1 MPNGNITGDVTLNVF
16 WDYSRIGEP
25 TWSAWGE
32 TSWLTGTY
40 IVDNDTGYVTLTDSG
55 WWGNPDTMSWW
66 KIYAWYNYS
75 EPTLLTYPADY
86 ELFPENGTVML
97 DPAQA
102 LTAGEYLRG
111 ETYDIPAPRL
121 SNNNLLVDSLT
132 LWVDG
137 AEMDT
142 ADYSVNWDTGTI
154 NIFALNPAT
163 TLIIANYSYYAQTIT
178 IPVAATVSGI
188 NCDFS
193 FGGATTI
200 SQDMY
205 NNSQMSGGM
214 WDNDDYAGG
223 DWRFYYVYIPEQGS
237 FNNQDSGYKMV
248 IDLNWTAIP
257 TDIDIMIYAKPNIGA
272 PAENFGTED
281 DSHQPDSDRY
291 GPYYL
296 EQVAKSEAPAGTVAF
311 YTSTGGSEEI
321 LAGELRSGLNLIV
334 LHCININGTE
344 INEDISA
351 KGGWIKLSEEKVVAR
366 TNELAGQASVEFI
379 SNMDWDAGITA
390 SVLGPAI
397 SEMEKDLEVWQEG
410 EADMIAQDEAITW
423 RDYIFTYRYA
433 SYFKFIEVEK
443 ASTLEVEIWD
453 QGGDD
458 LDLAIF
464 YDVNG
469 DDTIDWEDMI
479 HDGDY
484 GMGVETTGQW
494 SMGGFALCADADGNE
509 HIKLILPPDGKY
521 IIAVYGWGVT
531 SGGSEED
538 EGSPPALFDMKISM
552 IVAGVAG
559 YGLDA
564 YPGDDTNESISGF
577 ESNVSLKAFTIQQ
590 VNVTWSFPGGT
601 PDGGYG
607 GIVYIGPGNA
617 PGLVAFAA
625 DIILDTEAPEILG
638 ASPAPYEIINIKRP
652 EIIIQ
657 IEDLERAEVE
667 GGKFRMALDGVD
679 VTSLARISAV
689 EDEEFG
695 GSGYPRGMM
704 IYRPSGPLEEGGHE
718 VEVYSADWTGNEGY
732 ESWVFTV
739 DTIAPEI
746 ELNRPDLIYTGSS
759 STLITGMTEPDTV
772 IKVSGGTGIV
782 DQKPDGYFTI
792 DLMLFEGE
800 NSFSIKSTD
809 IAGNTKTVS
818 QKVIYDTDIPVFD
831 RVVALDGTTTNKRV
845 TGIYGEITEP
855 GTLLVDGNIV
865 LVNSDGTFKYE
876 NVELLE
882 GPNMVVMEF
891 TDVAGNT
898 ANNYMNITLDTAA
911 PELSLTDIES
921 IVYEEQLNVS
931 GITDLDVA
939 SLTINGKLV
948 SVDGTGDFQNAI
960 TLSPGTNTIV
970 IESKD
975 RAGNSVQ
982 EIMTVSY
989 MSVVEGTNWAAIS
1002 VMIVLLVVGLVLGLM
1017 FGGLIGGKAPAE
1029 ESVDDMPPEELD
1041 AEEIPE
1047 DGLPLDEEIPED
1059 GDIEEV
1065 SEDVD
1070 SLDSEDM
1077 DSLDSDEPLD
1087 EEMPSEDIPDD
1098 AEPIP
1103 AEEGMPEDLPEE
1115 ETLDEEPVD
1124 ISEEITSEE
1133 ADLDEPEVDAEEV
1146 PEVDVEEDP
1155 RIVKLRE
1162 AFESGKISE
1171 ELYEKNLARFK
1182 DQ

>member
-1 MPNGNITGDVTLNVF
+1 
-16 WDYSRIGEP
+16 
-25 TWSAWGE
+25 
-32 TSWLTGTY
+32 
-40 IVDNDTGYVTLTDSG
+40 
-55 WWGNPDTMSWW
+55 
-66 KIYAWYNYS
+66 
-75 EPTLLTYPADY
+75 
-86 ELFPENGTVML
+86 
-97 DPAQA
+97 
-102 LTAGEYLRG
+102 
-111 ETYDIPAPRL
+111 
-121 SNNNLLVDSLT
+121 
-132 LWVDG
+132 
-137 AEMDT
+137 
-142 ADYSVNWDTGTI
+142 
-154 NIFALNPAT
+154 
-163 TLIIANYSYYAQTIT
+163 
-178 IPVAATVSGI
+178 
-188 NCDFS
+188 
-193 FGGATTI
+193 
-200 SQDMY
+200 
-205 NNSQMSGGM
+205 
-214 WDNDDYAGG
+214 
-223 DWRFYYVYIPEQGS
+223 
-237 FNNQDSGYKMV
+237 
-248 IDLNWTAIP
+248 
-257 TDIDIMIYAKPNIGA
+257 
-272 PAENFGTED
+272 
-281 DSHQPDSDRY
+281 
-291 GPYYL
+291 
-296 EQVAKSEAPAGTVAF
+296 
-311 YTSTGGSEEI
+311 
-321 LAGELRSGLNLIV
+321 
-334 LHCININGTE
+334 
-344 INEDISA
+344 
-351 KGGWIKLSEEKVVAR
+351 
-366 TNELAGQASVEFI
+366 
-379 SNMDWDAGITA
+379 
-390 SVLGPAI
+390 
-397 SEMEKDLEVWQEG
+397 
-410 EADMIAQDEAITW
+410 
-423 RDYIFTYRYA
+423 
-433 SYFKFIEVEK
+433 
-443 ASTLEVEIWD
+443 
-453 QGGDD
+453 
-458 LDLAIF
+458 
-464 YDVNG
+464 
-469 DDTIDWEDMI
+469 
-479 HDGDY
+479 
-484 GMGVETTGQW
+484 
-494 SMGGFALCADADGNE
+494 
-509 HIKLILPPDGKY
+509 
-521 IIAVYGWGVT
+521 
-531 SGGSEED
+531 
-538 EGSPPALFDMKISM
+538 
-552 IVAGVAG
+552 
-559 YGLDA
+559 
-564 YPGDDTNESISGF
+564 
-577 ESNVSLKAFTIQQ
+577 
-590 VNVTWSFPGGT
+590 
-601 PDGGYG
+601 
-607 GIVYIGPGNA
+607 
-617 PGLVAFAA
+617 
-625 DIILDTEAPEILG
+625 
-638 ASPAPYEIINIKRP
+638 
-652 EIIIQ
+652 
-657 IEDLERAEVE
+657 
-667 GGKFRMALDGVD
+667 
-679 VTSLARISAV
+679 
-689 EDEEFG
+689 
-695 GSGYPRGMM
+695 
-704 IYRPSGPLEEGGHE
+704 
-718 VEVYSADWTGNEGY
+718 
-732 ESWVFTV
+732 
-739 DTIAPEI
+739 
-746 ELNRPDLIYTGSS
+746 
-759 STLITGMTEPDTV
+759 
-772 IKVSGGTGIV
+772 
-782 DQKPDGYFTI
+782 
-792 DLMLFEGE
+792 
-800 NSFSIKSTD
+800 
-809 IAGNTKTVS
+809 AGNTKTVS

-845 TGIYGEITEP
+845 TGIYGEITKP